1 MPDIR
6 GTHVWL
12 HCKMARAC
20 LQTEGMESKMEWGY
34 ELLGL
39 EEHELIW
46 EHRLDTKVLIG
57 SGPNG
62 IAIAFRGT
70 ASLRNALSDIKVRLA
85 FQALQISSPLS
96 DQASLAACTRQA

>member
-1 MPDIR
+1 
-6 GTHVWL
+6 
-12 HCKMARAC
+12 MAIAY
-20 LQTEGMESKMEWGY
+20 LQTEGMDAKMQWGY

-70 ASLRNALSDIKVRLA
+70 VSLRNALSDIKVCTT
-85 FQALQISSPLS
+85 FQTLQILLPFIRLGS
-96 DQASLAACTRQA
+96 QASCRACTRQA